1 MVSKTDDRSY
11 ERDPETRALLNTDT
25 TALAHSRNAR
35 DRAARASRVERE
47 VAQLR
52 LQLDALSATV
62 DALTARINDRIDE
75 THQ

>member
-1 MVSKTDDRSY
+1 MGIKTDDRSY
-11 ERDPETRALLNTDT
+11 ERDTETQALLKTDV

-62 DALTARINDRIDE
+62 DVLTARVRDRIDE

>member
-1 MVSKTDDRSY
+1 MGIKTDDRSY
-11 ERDPETRALLNTDT
+11 ERDTETQALLNTDV

-62 DALTARINDRIDE
+62 DALITCVKYRIDE

>member
-1 MVSKTDDRSY
+1 MGIKTDDRSY
-11 ERDPETRALLNTDT
+11 ERDTETQALLNTDV

-62 DALTARINDRIDE
+62 DAMNTYIKYRID
-75 THQ
+75 T

>member
-1 MVSKTDDRSY
+1 MGIKTDDRSY
-11 ERDPETRALLNTDT
+11 VRDTETQALLNTDV

-62 DALTARINDRIDE
+62 DAMNTYIKYCID
-75 THQ
+75 T

>member
-1 MVSKTDDRSY
+1 MVSKTNDRSY
-11 ERDPETRALLNTDT
+11 ERDTETQALLNTDV

-62 DALTARINDRIDE
+62 DAMNTYIKYRID
-75 THQ
+75 T